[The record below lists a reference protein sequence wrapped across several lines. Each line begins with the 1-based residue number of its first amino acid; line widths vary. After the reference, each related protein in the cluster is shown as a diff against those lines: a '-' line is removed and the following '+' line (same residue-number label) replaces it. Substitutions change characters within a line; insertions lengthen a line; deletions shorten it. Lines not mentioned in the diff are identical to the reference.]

1 MRASVGSQVRE
12 AGRDSIAD
20 LSHLNSDAWLLSLF
34 RLSWLCLLAVS
45 LSLLT
50 GCALKASPDGIPP
63 QAQAAI
69 DVISNDIN
77 DGSYEKIYN
86 EAAEEWRQ
94 AATPE
99 QSGATFKTLK
109 DKLGNVKGRSF
120 HSATEQRNSSG
131 TLPGHSFIITYKTTF
146 ERADGMET
154 FTLVERNGRWLL
166 ARYFVNSDGLK

>member
-1 MRASVGSQVRE
+1 VLAT
-12 AGRDSIAD
+12 
-20 LSHLNSDAWLLSLF
+20 LLLF
-34 RLSWLCLLAVS
+34 AV
-45 LSLLT
+45 

-69 DVISNDIN
+69 DLISNDIN
-77 DGSYEKIYN
+77 DGNYEKIYN

-146 ERADGMET
+146 ERADAMET
-154 FTLVERNGRWLL
+154 FTLVERDGRWLL
-166 ARYFVNSDGLK
+166 ARYFVNSDALK